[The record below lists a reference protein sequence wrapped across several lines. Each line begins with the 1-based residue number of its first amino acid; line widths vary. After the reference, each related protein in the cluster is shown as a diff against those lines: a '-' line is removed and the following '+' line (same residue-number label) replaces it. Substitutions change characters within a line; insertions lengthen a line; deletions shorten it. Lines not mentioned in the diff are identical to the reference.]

1 MLPEDVDHQLQA
13 DVLYLCIET
22 SLPVPALGS
31 QGVGIGGGSEVTQL
45 QVVVK
50 LETLHPAGIKNN
62 AEAVKGLDLDST

>member
-13 DVLYLCIET
+13 DVLDLCIET
-22 SLPVPALGS
+22 RLPVPALGP

-50 LETLHPAGIKNN
+50 LETLHPVRVRK
-62 AEAVKGLDLDST
+62 KTQRL